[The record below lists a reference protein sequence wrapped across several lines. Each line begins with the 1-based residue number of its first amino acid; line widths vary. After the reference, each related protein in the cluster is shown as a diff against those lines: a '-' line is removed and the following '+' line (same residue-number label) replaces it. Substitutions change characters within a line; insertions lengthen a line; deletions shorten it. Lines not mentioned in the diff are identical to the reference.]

1 MIGLKPGSTLK
12 EKPPFLKRAV
22 DLLRELYRDERVM
35 WKAHYQRYFK
45 IAARVLALG
54 FVLGFV
60 YFMLRPTQEKRALAF
75 VMKSLKDIP
84 LGAPPLVLALTLF
97 YHNARASII
106 AAAAGVV
113 PLACLPILDPFANG
127 ATLGLLASVSKHQ
140 GLNVPLLFIKSVAP
154 HGIFELPAVLYAAS
168 VGIYLS
174 LALGKLA
181 REAWRKKRGGELQ
194 GGAAARVPDS
204 AGRPWP
210 ESAAADGQGPKAD
223 PDDISGAAVLGL
235 DLAGKVVRSF
245 GLVVLPL
252 LLVAAVIEA
261 FITPVLR

>member
-1 MIGLKPGSTLK
+1 MTGLQPDGIPK
-12 EKPPFLKRAV
+12 EKIPFFRRLA
-22 DLLRELYRDERVM
+22 DLFRQLYRDERAM
-35 WKAHYQRYFK
+35 WNAHYQRYFK
-45 IAARVLALG
+45 IAARALALG

-60 YFMLRPTQEKRALAF
+60 YFMARPAQERKALAF

-97 YHNARASII
+97 YHNARASVI
-106 AAAAGVV
+106 AVAAGVV
-113 PLACLPILDPFANG
+113 PLACLPVLDPIANG

-140 GLNVPLLFIKSVAP
+140 GLNVPLLFLKSVAP

-181 REAWRKKRGGELQ
+181 REAWRKKRGRELR
-194 GGAAARVPDS
+194 GGAAAPAPD
-204 AGRPWP
+204 G
-210 ESAAADGQGPKAD
+210 
-223 PDDISGAAVLGL
+223 PDDSSGVAALGQ
-235 DLAGKVVRSF
+235 DLAGKVVRSL

-261 FITPVLR
+261 FITPLLR